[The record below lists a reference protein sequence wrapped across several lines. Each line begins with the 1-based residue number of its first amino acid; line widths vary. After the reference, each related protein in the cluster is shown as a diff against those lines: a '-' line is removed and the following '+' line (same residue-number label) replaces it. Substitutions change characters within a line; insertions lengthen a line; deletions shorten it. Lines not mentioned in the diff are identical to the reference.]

1 VRRGIVLATL
11 PALTALAAPP
21 AAADSNDLV
30 LSRLG
35 TRITDSMGNLTG
47 VVGDNG
53 EFRSLAS
60 QLGVAL
66 APHLLTPADSIGFS
80 GFQMT
85 VDYAT
90 TTIDASAPYWRV
102 LQGTVPTALQT
113 VGFFARK
120 GMWFPVPSFE
130 VGAGAVHLVDSHT
143 WTGQL
148 YAKLSLHD
156 GYHDL
161 PLPSLSARGAVSRMM
176 NQRELDLTVASVDI
190 AVSKHV
196 GIGGTRRLDPFAGQ
210 GQLMIVPRHQGHDPT
225 PNVDALQPGN
235 VL

>member
-1 VRRGIVLATL
+1 MRRGIVLATL
-11 PALTALAAPP
+11 LAATP

-47 VVGDNG
+47 VVGDNV

-90 TTIDASAPYWRV
+90 TTIDTSAPYWRV

-113 VGFFARK
+113 VG
-120 GMWFPVPSFE
+120 
-130 VGAGAVHLVDSHT
+130 
-143 WTGQL
+143 
-148 YAKLSLHD
+148 
-156 GYHDL
+156 
-161 PLPSLSARGAVSRMM
+161 
-176 NQRELDLTVASVDI
+176 
-190 AVSKHV
+190 
-196 GIGGTRRLDPFAGQ
+196 
-210 GQLMIVPRHQGHDPT
+210 
-225 PNVDALQPGN
+225 
-235 VL
+235 